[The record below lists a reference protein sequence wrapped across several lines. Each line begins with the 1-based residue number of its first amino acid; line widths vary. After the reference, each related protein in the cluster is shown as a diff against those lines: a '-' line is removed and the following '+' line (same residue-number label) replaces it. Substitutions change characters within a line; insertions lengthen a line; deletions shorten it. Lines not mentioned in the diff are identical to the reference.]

1 MKTCGTRLIV
11 LTGGSAARIPPLLGL
26 DPPVETWG
34 AYGLERIYPDGRYEG
49 VEIADEAFDALAKV
63 ELFLNEQEVGKCVE
77 ISPAGVAI
85 HWRGLKAQEVL
96 DLRTKAY
103 RIMTP
108 LAAGHGLV
116 IAEFDGGIEIRVPFA
131 SAGDAIRSILL
142 DTEADTPIAYLG
154 DDTPDEDAFRMLNG
168 RGLTALVRHKHR
180 FTAAEFWLRPPDE
193 LINFLE
199 MWIYACRGTL

>member
-1 MKTCGTRLIV
+1 
-11 LTGGSAARIPPLLGL
+11 
-26 DPPVETWG
+26 
-34 AYGLERIYPDGRYEG
+34 LERIYPDGRYEG

-63 ELFLNEQEVGKCVE
+63 ELFLNEQEVGKRVE

-193 LINFLE
+193 LISFLE
-199 MWIYACRGTL
+199 TWIYACRGTL